1 MTAPP
6 NSALAYSPDAA
17 PGAAPASSAVRQLRL
32 TDFRNYRQLRLD
44 CGSEPV
50 VLVGPNGAGKTNLL
64 EALSLLVPGRGL
76 RRARLDEICRR
87 VIGPRASGPQEAG
100 EILRPGSG
108 QAAAVPA
115 TTTWA
120 VAATLDTPDGR
131 IAIGTGLEPAR
142 NSGTL
147 RRAVRIDGR
156 PAASQT
162 VLGLHVAAVW
172 LTPQLDRLFLDGP
185 GERRRF
191 LDRLVTAL
199 HPQHAGDAAAYD
211 NAMRQRSRLLA
222 EGNGD
227 RHWATALEDTM
238 ARHGVALAANR
249 ADTVQRLDAAARLG
263 VGPFPRASL
272 AMAGE
277 IDDWVASLPA
287 IDAEDRL
294 RARLAA
300 SRLRDGESGTTS
312 YGPHRSDLAVRHL
325 DLDLPAAEGSTGQQK
340 ALLVSIALAHAR
352 LVALLR
358 GSAPLLLL
366 DEIAAHL
373 DAERRAALFDEVLA
387 LGVQSWMTGTDAELF
402 APLAG
407 RAQLLRVADG
417 TISAA

>member
-6 NSALAYSPDAA
+6 INALAYSPDAVT
-17 PGAAPASSAVRQLRL
+17 GAAPALLAVRQLRL

-44 CGSEPV
+44 CDIAPV

-64 EALSLLVPGRGL
+64 EALSFLVPGRGL
-76 RRARLDEICRR
+76 RRAKLDEVCRR
-87 VIGPRASGPQEAG
+87 TRSEEPAPAS
-100 EILRPGSG
+100 
-108 QAAAVPA
+108 
-115 TTTWA
+115 WA

-131 IAIGTGLEPAR
+131 LAIGTGLEPAR
-142 NSGTL
+142 SEASL
-147 RRAVRIDGR
+147 PRRVVRIDGR

-162 VLGLHVAAVW
+162 ALGLHVAAVW

-199 HPQHAGDAAAYD
+199 HPEHAGDVAAYE
-211 NAMRQRSRLLA
+211 NALRQRARLLG
-222 EGNGD
+222 EGNRD
-227 RHWATALEDTM
+227 PHWFTALEDTM

-263 VGPFPRASL
+263 VGPFPRAAL

-277 IDDWVASLPA
+277 IDGWIAAMAA
-287 IDAEDRL
+287 IDAEDRM
-294 RARLAA
+294 RAQLA
-300 SRLRDGESGTTS
+300 SNRLRDAEAGTTS
-312 YGPHRSDLAVRHL
+312 CGPHRSDLAVRHL

-352 LVALLR
+352 LVALSR
-358 GSAPLLLL
+358 GRPPLLLL

-373 DAERRAALFDEVLA
+373 DAERRAALFDEVVA
-387 LGVQSWMTGTDAELF
+387 LGVQSWMTGTDADLF
-402 APLAG
+402 KPLAG

-417 TISAA
+417 SIAAN

>member
-6 NSALAYSPDAA
+6 INALAYSPDAVT
-17 PGAAPASSAVRQLRL
+17 GAAPAILAVRQLRL

-44 CGSEPV
+44 CNIAPV
-50 VLVGPNGAGKTNLL
+50 VMVGPNGAGKTNLL
-64 EALSLLVPGRGL
+64 EALSFLVPGRGL
-76 RRARLDEICRR
+76 RRARLDEVCRR
-87 VIGPRASGPQEAG
+87 TRSE
-100 EILRPGSG
+100 E
-108 QAAAVPA
+108 PA
-115 TTTWA
+115 PTAWA

-131 IAIGTGLEPAR
+131 LAIGTGLEPAK
-142 NSGTL
+142 SEASL
-147 RRAVRIDGR
+147 PRRVVRIDGR

-162 VLGLHVAAVW
+162 ALGLHVAAVW

-199 HPQHAGDAAAYD
+199 HPEHAGDVAAYE
-211 NAMRQRSRLLA
+211 NALRQRARLLG
-222 EGNGD
+222 EGNRD
-227 RHWATALEDTM
+227 PHWFTALEDTM

-263 VGPFPRASL
+263 VGPFPRAAL

-277 IDDWVASLPA
+277 IDGWIAAMAAL
-287 IDAEDRL
+287 DAEDRM
-294 RARLAA
+294 RAELAA
-300 SRLRDGESGTTS
+300 NRLRDAEAGTTS
-312 YGPHRSDLAVRHL
+312 CGPHRSDLAVRHL

-352 LVALLR
+352 LVALSR
-358 GSAPLLLL
+358 GRPPLLLL

-373 DAERRAALFDEVLA
+373 DAERRAALFDEVVA
-387 LGVQSWMTGTDAELF
+387 LGVQSWMTGTDADLF
-402 APLAG
+402 KPLAG

-417 TISAA
+417 SIAAN

>member
-6 NSALAYSPDAA
+6 INALAYSPDAVT
-17 PGAAPASSAVRQLRL
+17 GAAPALLAVRQLRL

-44 CGSEPV
+44 CDIAPV

-64 EALSLLVPGRGL
+64 EALSFLVPGRGL
-76 RRARLDEICRR
+76 RRAKLDEVCRR
-87 VIGPRASGPQEAG
+87 TRSEEPAPAS
-100 EILRPGSG
+100 
-108 QAAAVPA
+108 
-115 TTTWA
+115 WA

-131 IAIGTGLEPAR
+131 LAIGTGLEPAR
-142 NSGTL
+142 SEASL
-147 RRAVRIDGR
+147 PRRVVRIDGR

-162 VLGLHVAAVW
+162 ALGLHVAAVW

-199 HPQHAGDAAAYD
+199 HPEHAGDVAAYE
-211 NAMRQRSRLLA
+211 NALRQRARLLG
-222 EGNGD
+222 EGNRD
-227 RHWATALEDTM
+227 PHWFTALEDTM

-263 VGPFPRASL
+263 VGPFPRAAL

-277 IDDWVASLPA
+277 IDGWLAAMAA
-287 IDAEDRL
+287 IDAEDHM
-294 RARLAA
+294 RAELAA
-300 SRLRDGESGTTS
+300 SRLRDAEAGTTS
-312 YGPHRSDLAVRHL
+312 CGPHRSDLAVRHL

-352 LVALLR
+352 LVALSR
-358 GSAPLLLL
+358 GRPPLLLL

-373 DAERRAALFDEVLA
+373 DAERRAALFDEVVA
-387 LGVQSWMTGTDAELF
+387 LGVQSWMTGTDADLF
-402 APLAG
+402 KPLAG

-417 TISAA
+417 SIAAN